1 MSPEQ
6 CKAQPV
12 DFRSDIYSLSAC
24 LYEMIVGDK
33 PFTADTSVGLMYKH
47 INEPVPIIISNQVD
61 LFHPSLN
68 EIVSQGMSK
77 VPQQRFGS
85 MEEMAKRIDDVIADV
100 ASLTSGGKTC
110 QSVRSLK
117 AIGLCLMLLLAI
129 GVIGGFKIWQ
139 DKNRIVSEGMIQP
152 KTRAN
157 EYSMDKERRLKDSL
171 ARSEKSS
178 GPDSPNVA
186 AKLFDLV
193 AFYKEEHNY
202 KLAEPLFKRL
212 LRMREKAFGHD
223 SLQVA
228 DVLIDLAQIYSA
240 RGDYVEAERFYKR
253 ALAIREK
260 SLGSDHLRVA
270 YVLSEL
276 AQMYSIQRN
285 FIEAEPVYKRSLAIY
300 EKANHPNLSS
310 TVQDLAS
317 CYRSQGKLAEADK
330 LEARAKAIKGPE
342 KE

>member
-1 MSPEQ
+1 
-6 CKAQPV
+6 
-12 DFRSDIYSLSAC
+12 
-24 LYEMIVGDK
+24 
-33 PFTADTSVGLMYKH
+33 
-47 INEPVPIIISNQVD
+47 
-61 LFHPSLN
+61 
-68 EIVSQGMSK
+68 
-77 VPQQRFGS
+77 
-85 MEEMAKRIDDVIADV
+85 
-100 ASLTSGGKTC
+100 
-110 QSVRSLK
+110 
-117 AIGLCLMLLLAI
+117 MLLLAI

-228 DVLIDLAQIYSA
+228 DVLIDLAQIY
-240 RGDYVEAERFYKR
+240 
-253 ALAIREK
+253 
-260 SLGSDHLRVA
+260 
-270 YVLSEL
+270 
-276 AQMYSIQRN
+276 
-285 FIEAEPVYKRSLAIY
+285 
-300 EKANHPNLSS
+300 
-310 TVQDLAS
+310 
-317 CYRSQGKLAEADK
+317 
-330 LEARAKAIKGPE
+330 
-342 KE
+342 